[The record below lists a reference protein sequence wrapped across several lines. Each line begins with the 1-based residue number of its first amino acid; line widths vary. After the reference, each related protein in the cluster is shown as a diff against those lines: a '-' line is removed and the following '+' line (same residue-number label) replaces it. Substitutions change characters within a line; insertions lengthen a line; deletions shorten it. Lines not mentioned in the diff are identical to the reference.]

1 MQRYFDNTSMRFSQG
16 LQFVALSNESD
27 RKIAWKCR

>member
-16 LQFVALSNESD
+16 LQFVALSNDSD

>member
-1 MQRYFDNTSMRFSQG
+1 MQGYFDNTSMRFSQR
-16 LQFVALSNESD
+16 LQFVALSNDSD